1 MEDRLIYIPIVCG
14 IIIVTYMFYAMATCS
29 FSFTKSGNNL
39 NSTMENTCCCCC
51 CCECKE
57 ENNE

>member
-14 IIIVTYMFYAMATCS
+14 IILVIYMFYAMTTYS
-29 FSFTKSGNNL
+29 FKKSDNIL
-39 NSTMENTCCCCC
+39 NSTMKNTCYCS
-51 CCECKE
+51 CECKE

>member
-14 IIIVTYMFYAMATCS
+14 IILVTYMFYAMATCS
-29 FSFTKSGNNL
+29 FSFTKSDNIL
-39 NSTMENTCCCCC
+39 NSTIKNTCCY
-51 CCECKE
+51 CECKE

>member
-14 IIIVTYMFYAMATCS
+14 IILVTYMFYAMVTCS
-29 FSFTKSGNNL
+29 SSFKKSDNIL
-39 NSTMENTCCCCC
+39 NSTMENTCYC

>member
-14 IIIVTYMFYAMATCS
+14 IILVIYMFYAMKTYS
-29 FSFTKSGNNL
+29 FKKSGNIL

-51 CCECKE
+51 DCCCECKE
-57 ENNE
+57 KNNE

>member
-14 IIIVTYMFYAMATCS
+14 IILVIYMFYAMATCS
-29 FSFTKSGNNL
+29 SSFKKSNNIL
-39 NSTMENTCCCCC
+39 NSTMKNTC